1 MEKEEMSDKSTQ
13 DRIKDLIVEKVLVGV
28 NPEEISNDSELVSEL
43 GLDSIQ
49 IIGLIGGLEEE
60 FDIVLEDD
68 DLDFEL
74 FSTINNLAKLVD
86 GKLG

>member
-1 MEKEEMSDKSTQ
+1 MSELSTQ
-13 DRIKDLIVEKVLVGV
+13 DRIKNLIVDRVLVGV
-28 NPEEISNDSELVSEL
+28 NPDEISNDSQLVAEL

-60 FDIVLEDD
+60 FDMVLEDD

-74 FSTINNLAKLVD
+74 FSTVNNLAKLVES
-86 GKLG
+86 KTSK

>member
-1 MEKEEMSDKSTQ
+1 MSDKSVQ
-13 DRIKDLIVEKVLVGV
+13 DRIKELIIEKVLVGV
-28 NPEEISNDSELVSEL
+28 NPDEINNESQLVSEL

-60 FDIVLEDD
+60 FDIILEDD

-74 FSTINNLAKLVD
+74 FSTINSLATLVEN
-86 GKLG
+86 KIK

>member
-1 MEKEEMSDKSTQ
+1 MSDNKIQ
-13 DRIKDLIVEKVLVGV
+13 DQIKALIIEKVLVGV
-28 NPEEISNDSELVSEL
+28 DPAEISNDSELVAEL

-74 FSTINNLAKLVD
+74 FSTINNLAKLVK
-86 GKLG
+86 GKL

>member
-1 MEKEEMSDKSTQ
+1 MSDNKIQ
-13 DRIKDLIVEKVLVGV
+13 DQIKALIVEKVLVGV
-28 NPEEISNDSELVSEL
+28 DPAEISNDSELVAEL

-74 FSTINNLAKLVD
+74 FSTINNLAKLVK
-86 GKLG
+86 GKL

>member
-1 MEKEEMSDKSTQ
+1 MENKMSDNKVQ
-13 DRIKDLIVEKVLVGV
+13 DQIKALIVEKVLVGV
-28 NPEEISNDSELVSEL
+28 DPAEISNDSELVAEL

-74 FSTINNLAKLVD
+74 FSTINNSAKLVK
-86 GKLG
+86 GKL

>member
-1 MEKEEMSDKSTQ
+1 MSDNTTT
-13 DRIKDLIVEKVLVGV
+13 DRIKGLIVEKVLVGV
-28 NPEEISNDSELVSEL
+28 NPDEIKNDSELVSEL

-74 FSTINNLAKLVD
+74 FSSIDSLAKLVD
-86 GKLG
+86 AKLA

>member
-1 MEKEEMSDKSTQ
+1 MSDTTIQ
-13 DRIKDLIVEKVLVGV
+13 DRIKKLIVEKVLVGV
-28 NPEEISNDSELVSEL
+28 DPSEIGNDSQLVAEL

-60 FDIVLEDD
+60 FDMVLEDD

-74 FSTINNLAKLVD
+74 FSTVNNLTKLVET
-86 GKLG
+86 KTKKV

>member
-1 MEKEEMSDKSTQ
+1 MSDNKVQ
-13 DRIKDLIVEKVLVGV
+13 DQIKALIVEKVLVGV
-28 NPEEISNDSELVSEL
+28 DPAEISNDSELVAEL

-74 FSTINNLAKLVD
+74 FSTINNLAKLVK
-86 GKLG
+86 GKL

>member
-1 MEKEEMSDKSTQ
+1 MSDKSTQ

>member
-1 MEKEEMSDKSTQ
+1 MSEVKTA
-13 DRIKDLIVEKVLVGV
+13 DRIKGLIIEKVLVGV
-28 NPEEISNDSELVSEL
+28 NPDEIKNDSELVSEL

-74 FSTINNLAKLVD
+74 FSSIDSLAKLVD
-86 GKLG
+86 AKLA

>member
-1 MEKEEMSDKSTQ
+1 MSDKTTQ

-28 NPEEISNDSELVSEL
+28 NPDEISNDSELVSEL

-74 FSTINNLAKLVD
+74 FSTINNLAKLVN

>member
-1 MEKEEMSDKSTQ
+1 MSDKTVQ
-13 DRIKDLIVEKVLVGV
+13 ERIKELIVEKVLVGV
-28 NPEEISNDSELVSEL
+28 NPEEIDSESQLVSEL

-74 FSTINNLAKLVD
+74 FSTISSLAKLVE
-86 GKLG
+86 GKIS

>member
-1 MEKEEMSDKSTQ
+1 MSENTTQ
-13 DRIKDLIVEKVLVGV
+13 DRIKGLIIEKVLVGV
-28 NPEEISNDSELVSEL
+28 NPDEISNDSELVSEL

>member
-1 MEKEEMSDKSTQ
+1 MSDKTVQ
-13 DRIKDLIVEKVLVGV
+13 ERIKELIVEKVLVGV
-28 NPEEISNDSELVSEL
+28 NPEEIDSESQLVSEL

-74 FSTINNLAKLVD
+74 FSTISSLAKLVE
-86 GKLG
+86 GKIG

>member
-1 MEKEEMSDKSTQ
+1 MSDKSTQ
-13 DRIKDLIVEKVLVGV
+13 DRIQDLIVEKVLVGV

-86 GKLG
+86 GKLA

>member
-1 MEKEEMSDKSTQ
+1 MSDKSTQ

-60 FDIVLEDD
+60 FDLVLEDD

-86 GKLG
+86 GKLA

>member
-1 MEKEEMSDKSTQ
+1 MENKMSDNKIQ
-13 DRIKDLIVEKVLVGV
+13 DQIKALIIEKVLVGV
-28 NPEEISNDSELVSEL
+28 DPSEISNDSELVAEL

-74 FSTINNLAKLVD
+74 FSTINNLAKLVK
-86 GKLG
+86 GKL

>member
-1 MEKEEMSDKSTQ
+1 MSNKTTQ
-13 DRIKDLIVEKVLVGV
+13 DRIKELIIEKVLVGV
-28 NPEEISNDSELVSEL
+28 NPDEINNDSQLVSEL

-60 FDIVLEDD
+60 FDMVLEDD

-86 GKLG
+86 SKIS

>member
-1 MEKEEMSDKSTQ
+1 MSDKSTQ

-60 FDIVLEDD
+60 FDIVLGDD

-86 GKLG
+86 GKLA

>member
-1 MEKEEMSDKSTQ
+1 MSDNKIQ
-13 DRIKDLIVEKVLVGV
+13 DQIKALIIEKVLVGV
-28 NPEEISNDSELVSEL
+28 DPSEISNDSELVAEL

-74 FSTINNLAKLVD
+74 FSTINNLAKLVK
-86 GKLG
+86 GKL

>member
-1 MEKEEMSDKSTQ
+1 MSDKSTQ

-86 GKLG
+86 GKLA

>member
-1 MEKEEMSDKSTQ
+1 MENKMSDNKVQ
-13 DRIKDLIVEKVLVGV
+13 DQIKALIVEKVLVGV
-28 NPEEISNDSELVSEL
+28 DPAEISNDSELVAEL

-74 FSTINNLAKLVD
+74 FSTINNLAKLVK
-86 GKLG
+86 GKL

>member
-1 MEKEEMSDKSTQ
+1 MENVMSDKSTQ

-28 NPEEISNDSELVSEL
+28 NPDEISNDSELVAEL

-60 FDIVLEDD
+60 FDIILEDD

-86 GKLG
+86 GKLS

>member
-1 MEKEEMSDKSTQ
+1 MSEKNTQ

-86 GKLG
+86 GKLGQSKL

>member
-1 MEKEEMSDKSTQ
+1 MENKMSDNKIQ
-13 DRIKDLIVEKVLVGV
+13 DQIKALIVEKVLVGV
-28 NPEEISNDSELVSEL
+28 DPSEISNDSELVSEL

-74 FSTINNLAKLVD
+74 FSTINNLAKLVK
-86 GKLG
+86 GKL

>member
-1 MEKEEMSDKSTQ
+1 MSDKTTQ
-13 DRIKDLIVEKVLVGV
+13 ERIKDLIIEKVLVGV
-28 NPEEISNDSELVSEL
+28 NPDEISNDSELVSEL

-86 GKLG
+86 AKLS

>member
-1 MEKEEMSDKSTQ
+1 MSKITTQ
-13 DRIKDLIVEKVLVGV
+13 ERIKGLIVEKVLVGV
-28 NPEEISNDSELVSEL
+28 DPNDIKNDSELVSEL

-74 FSTINNLAKLVD
+74 FSTIDSLAKLVD
-86 GKLG
+86 AKLG

>member
-1 MEKEEMSDKSTQ
+1 MSEKNTQ

>member
-1 MEKEEMSDKSTQ
+1 MENKMSDNKIQ
-13 DRIKDLIVEKVLVGV
+13 DQIKALIVEKVLVGV
-28 NPEEISNDSELVSEL
+28 DPAEISNDSELVAEL

-74 FSTINNLAKLVD
+74 FSTINNLAKLVK
-86 GKLG
+86 GKL

>member
-1 MEKEEMSDKSTQ
+1 MSDKSTQ

-86 GKLG
+86 GKLN